1 MDSAMDYNT
10 FWLMWGSGFV
20 IIIVLLLWH
29 IDFISSY
36 ADDIR
41 PDTSNLPDV
50 TKRLHKQ
57 IDYDFNTNFNSNT
70 KSVESWVKTMFVDD
84 SADEID
90 GSSVKKGASTT
101 FTSPYLCME
110 GGVCKAD
117 DLPISVGTD
126 MIASS
131 INTLLSGGLS
141 ISIDSNAVYHIAEDY
156 FISEGTVTV
165 KGKGERGE
173 REDVKTVNTLTKYTL
188 ERRTN
193 LIKDM
198 HVYVDRQMF

>member
-1 MDSAMDYNT
+1 MDYNT

-90 GSSVKKGASTT
+90 GSSMKKARIGLTT
-101 FTSPYLCME
+101 MQ
-110 GGVCKAD
+110 
-117 DLPISVGTD
+117 
-126 MIASS
+126 
-131 INTLLSGGLS
+131 TLSLVS
-141 ISIDSNAVYHIAEDY
+141 
-156 FISEGTVTV
+156 F
-165 KGKGERGE
+165 
-173 REDVKTVNTLTKYTL
+173 
-188 ERRTN
+188 
-193 LIKDM
+193 
-198 HVYVDRQMF
+198 